1 MKEFYRVLKPN
12 GQLLFLEHVLSPD
25 KKVSFIQNRLNPF
38 YRLFSDGCN
47 LNRNIKNII
56 QRNALISGA
65 KLNLLGTIKIK
76 EFSSQ
81 YVKDYYHRLLTYL
94 KL

>member
-1 MKEFYRVLKPN
+1 MFGRIYILHWVLRPN
-12 GQLLFLEHVLSPD
+12 GQLLFLEHGLSPD

-56 QRNALISGA
+56 QRNGFEISNSEQIYDKHMI
-65 KLNLLGTIKIK
+65 KLSGYLYKGIA
-76 EFSSQ
+76 
-81 YVKDYYHRLLTYL
+81 VK
-94 KL
+94 K

>member
-56 QRNALISGA
+56 QRNGFEISNSEQIYDKHMI
-65 KLNLLGTIKIK
+65 KLSGYLYKGIA
-76 EFSSQ
+76 
-81 YVKDYYHRLLTYL
+81 VK
-94 KL
+94 K